1 MGQTVYIY
9 ILVRYKWG
17 KIISR
22 PPRKILK
29 YLRQETMKVET
40 LLGES
45 FHCALTE
52 TTIRR
57 QFEEV
62 NGKM

>member
-17 KIISR
+17 KIILR

-40 LLGES
+40 LLGERFPLCIDRNYYPGDS
-45 FHCALTE
+45 L
-52 TTIRR
+52 RR
-57 QFEEV
+57 
-62 NGKM
+62 